1 MCCIERQGCHGQMHH
16 GNDMQGTCECGG
28 MRRKYLS
35 RNERI
40 EMLEEYLHS
49 LKNEMEG
56 VGEEIKE
63 LKGKRSK

>member
-1 MCCIERQGCHGQMHH
+1 
-16 GNDMQGTCECGG
+16 

-56 VGEEIKE
+56 VEEEIKE